1 MSTNHNCIT
10 EQNEYNNESQQ
21 DHSTS
26 VTNEQ
31 TYKQAEKKEK
41 NRYSNLKTREHIETR
56 LREQRA
62 ALGSAPHPGRGPV
75 AQEHARQQPQFLVGH
90 VG

>member
-31 TYKQAEKKEK
+31 TYKQAEKKRRK
-41 NRYSNLKTREHIETR
+41 QIL
-56 LREQRA
+56 
-62 ALGSAPHPGRGPV
+62 
-75 AQEHARQQPQFLVGH
+75 QPED
-90 VG
+90 